1 MKKFYTFALLLVLV
15 FATPVR
21 AQVIELTFGLDI
33 DNYDE
38 ARKIYFQPD
47 GNVIIGG
54 TTELSSGAIGFK
66 KMAVA
71 RFSADGL
78 LDTSFGTNG
87 VTQMYPNSTNYAV
100 TDIANDPSGN
110 LLVLGNY
117 FNHCIVRMTANG
129 IVDTGFG
136 SNGILYYDD
145 FGSSAT
151 AQKLIP
157 QADGKLLVFGSGQP
171 AGSLKTVV
179 FVKRLNPNGSIDAGF
194 GTNGMTTIDAGFL
207 NNNGMGCFLQNDG
220 KIIVA
225 GNYQYTED
233 GIAKKKLFLSRL
245 TSSGSLDPL
254 YGVGGFRFPTDL
266 VHSLQFI
273 DMSSDNIIR
282 VIGKHS
288 EFSGSANDMVFT
300 KFDSAGNIISDETV
314 IFGSPGSGAATAI
327 QADGK
332 MVFAGSYINAVEG
345 NGVNCYFRR
354 LNADGSNDLSFGNN
368 GYFTV
373 SFSSGNEN
381 INTMKLGPNNKIYFA
396 GYARGAS
403 FNWLMGRLNPAATT
417 LETEAFEF
425 DKMTIHPNPVGDQLQ
440 IDTNKLLRESKI
452 YDFQGRL
459 IQTSNGL
466 KTIDVSGLPW
476 GIYLLSIKAMD
487 NATMNV
493 KFVKR

>member
-1 MKKFYTFALLLVLV
+1 MKKFYASALLLILV
-15 FATPVR
+15 FAAPVR
-21 AQVIELTFGLDI
+21 AQVIELSFGLDI

-47 GNVIIGG
+47 GKVIIGG

-71 RFSADGL
+71 RFSSDGL
-78 LDTSFGTNG
+78 LDTSFGTSG
-87 VTQMYPNSTNYAV
+87 VTQMYPNSTNYGI
-100 TDIANDPSGN
+100 TDIANDSAGN

-117 FNHCIVRMTANG
+117 FNHCIVRMNANG
-129 IVDTGFG
+129 VVDNGFG
-136 SNGILYYDD
+136 TNGVMYYDD

-157 QADGKLLVFGSGQP
+157 QADGKLIVFGSGQR
-171 AGSLKTVV
+171 AGSSKTVI
-179 FVKRLNPNGSIDAGF
+179 FVKRLNPNGAMDLSF
-194 GTNGMTTIDAGFL
+194 GINGITTIDAGFL
-207 NNNGMGCFLQNDG
+207 NNNGISCFLQNDG

-225 GNYQYTED
+225 GNYQYIED
-233 GIAKKKLFLSRL
+233 GVTKKKLFLSRL
-245 TSSGSLDPL
+245 SSSGSLDL
-254 YGVGGFRFPTDL
+254 AYGAGGFSFPTDL

-273 DMSSDNIIR
+273 DMNSDNVIR

-300 KFDSAGNIISDETV
+300 KFDSTGNIIADETV

-354 LNADGSNDLSFGNN
+354 LNPDGSNDLSFGNN

-373 SFSSGNEN
+373 SFSTGNEN
-381 INTMKLGPNNKIYFA
+381 VNTMKLGPNNKIYFA

-403 FNWLMGRLNPAATT
+403 FNWLMGRLNPSDTT
-417 LETEAFEF
+417 LETLAFES
-425 DKMTIHPNPVGDQLQ
+425 DKVTIHPNPVGDQLR

-466 KTIDVSGLPW
+466 KTIDVSGLPA
-476 GIYLLSIKAMD
+476 GMYVLSIKAMD
-487 NATMNV
+487 NATINA